1 MSRKAIYGIIA
12 IIVVL
17 MLVLV
22 TYVSISADGTWDTP
36 IGGTVNGNWGVE
48 VILEYEDGTL
58 QSLKTAL
65 DKPFFSVWN
74 EGKRATG
81 IYYVVNG
88 QATATGYS
96 NVVVKFSSY
105 KLTYTVKSGSTI
117 KRETVSD
124 FGALNI
130 GDKNLPIDGAWH
142 ELAKVHHTDT
152 ALGAGLAVGTYTV
165 SLVPSGSLTYSVD
178 GGSSQTATLPA
189 IISFTV
195 EIKSDQTLS
204 ISFSSGYTFG

>member
-1 MSRKAIYGIIA
+1 MYGIIA
-12 IIVVL
+12 IIVIVT
-17 MLVLV
+17 LVLV
-22 TYVSISADGTWDTP
+22 AYIGIGTDVKWESP
-36 IGGTVNGNWGVE
+36 LGGTIDGNWGVE

-58 QSLKTAL
+58 QSLKPSL
-65 DKPFFSVWN
+65 DKPLFSVWN
-74 EGKRATG
+74 EGKKATG

-96 NVVVKFSSY
+96 TVVVHFQSY
-105 KLTYTVKSGSTI
+105 KLTYTVKSGSTV

-142 ELAKVHHTDT
+142 ELAKVHHTAS
-152 ALGAGLAVGTYTV
+152 ALGDGLAVGTYTV

-178 GGSSQTATLPA
+178 GGSSQIATLPS

-195 EIKSDQTLS
+195 EVKSDQTLS